1 MNLKRLNMG
10 ELWFTEEPVEHV
22 LSDITIMQA
31 KKYIN
36 EHPEIKEATFVKFKD
51 CEPVLTILK
60 SK

>member
-1 MNLKRLNMG
+1 MG